1 MLREEA
7 LLLASPEQLRM
18 DASAVVHFLQVP
30 LLEKQMV
37 VSADIIAKDI
47 SLYSNKTA
55 VSLLVCVCNRLVKIQ
70 MNLV

>member
-37 VSADIIAKDI
+37 LSADIIAEDI
-47 SLYSNKTA
+47 SLYSNKAA
-55 VSLLVCVCNRLVKIQ
+55 VSLLVYVCNRLVKIQ